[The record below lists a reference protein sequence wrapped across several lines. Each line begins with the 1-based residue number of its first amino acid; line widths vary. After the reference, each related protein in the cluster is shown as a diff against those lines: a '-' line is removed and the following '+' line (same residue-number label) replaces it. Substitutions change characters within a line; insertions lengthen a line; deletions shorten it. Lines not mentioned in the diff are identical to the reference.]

1 MLMHLDPTSFVADPE
16 LFHAL
21 EERSTSLACGED
33 LILFEQGELPM
44 GLYIL
49 HNGEATLSIES
60 VEGTPIL
67 CVNPPAGSLLG
78 LPSLLG
84 NQGYSMTAVAHAGAQ
99 VSFVSISEFTT
110 LIEAN
115 PQLSLK
121 ILQVLANEVRSA
133 RRALY

>member
-1 MLMHLDPTSFVADPE
+1 VLDPKSFVADPE
-16 LFHAL
+16 LFQAL
-21 EERSTSLACGED
+21 EERSTPVACDEE
-33 LILFEQGELPM
+33 LLLFRQGEPPV

-49 HNGEATLSIES
+49 HSGEATLSIES
-60 VEGTPIL
+60 DEGVPIL
-67 CVNPPAGSLLG
+67 SVKASAGSLLG

-84 NQGYSMTAVAHAGAQ
+84 NQGYSMTAIAHAGAQ
-99 VSFVSISEFTT
+99 VSFVPEDEFTA
-110 LIEAN
+110 LMKAS

>member
-1 MLMHLDPTSFVADPE
+1 MLDPASFIADPE

-21 EERSTSLACGED
+21 EERSTSVACDED
-33 LILFEQGELPM
+33 LLLFRQGEPPV

-49 HNGEATLSIES
+49 HNGEATLSMDS
-60 VEGTPIL
+60 DEGVPIL
-67 CVNPPAGSLLG
+67 SVKTLAGSLLG

-99 VSFVSISEFTT
+99 VSFVPVAEFTA
-110 LIEAN
+110 LMEAN
-115 PQLSLK
+115 PHLSLK
-121 ILQVLANEVRSA
+121 ILKGLANEVRSA